1 MIHLDGFKLSIELY
15 IHTALWNI
23 VIISTWTCYSTK
35 WSRRR
40 VQGSISISAQLY
52 HPEQVENT
60 LCCDCAPNWGSSL
73 LPSSV
78 SNRWRHRRTRA
89 VGRNSNSSSRTSRS
103 APRPSPSVSTRH
115 TVGSV
120 AVEGDLRASSCM
132 YRYTHIGTYHLIF
145 VYISDIFNIVVRVS
159 KTTTT
164 GRGICS
170 YSWVGLTLFLH
181 LTQLLS
187 QIKF

>member
-89 VGRNSNSSSRTSRS
+89 VGRSISSSRRTSRS
-103 APRPSPSVSTRH
+103 APRPSPSASTRRPL
-115 TVGSV
+115 V
-120 AVEGDLRASSCM
+120 VEGYLRASSYM
-132 YRYTHIGTYHLIF
+132 YRYTCW
-145 VYISDIFNIVVRVS
+145 YISCNILYIYYNFNRDYTSNDIFLIR
-159 KTTTT
+159 
-164 GRGICS
+164 
-170 YSWVGLTLFLH
+170 
-181 LTQLLS
+181 
-187 QIKF
+187 IKSS